1 MQSILPSFLASTP
14 SLALSYHEE
23 KYIASRIME
32 IPGLTSPEIYCMP
45 GRPCSN
51 CQDQLYGNSGRAEA
65 LPLNLCLLSG
75 SPPPHLPGGHETC
88 EHDTQEVKYRGTCTT
103 SGWKNCAGIIP
114 FIRSLSRPCFLR
126 TCVAA

>member
-1 MQSILPSFLASTP
+1 MISLMQSILPSLLASPP

-32 IPGLTSPEIYCMP
+32 IPWLTKPEIYCMP

-51 CQDQLYGNSGRAEA
+51 CQDQIYGNSGRAEA

-75 SPPPHLPGGHETC
+75 SSPPHLPGGRE
-88 EHDTQEVKYRGTCTT
+88 EYERDTDDVERCRTWTAGGGKDCT
-103 SGWKNCAGIIP
+103 GGVRYNE
-114 FIRSLSRPCFLR
+114 LR
-126 TCVAA
+126 VT